1 MKFWRKKKG
10 IGGSARPVIKT
21 YHKNTIFKTVHY
33 WCTNRSTDEWN
44 RIEDLEREQ
53 AMQKR
58 MLVYDTE
65 GKQHRWV
72 GKRWLIQ

>member
-10 IGGSARPVIKT
+10 LGVLPGQLSRLII
-21 YHKNTIFKTVHY
+21 KNTTFKTVHY

-65 GKQHRWV
+65 GKQHRWM